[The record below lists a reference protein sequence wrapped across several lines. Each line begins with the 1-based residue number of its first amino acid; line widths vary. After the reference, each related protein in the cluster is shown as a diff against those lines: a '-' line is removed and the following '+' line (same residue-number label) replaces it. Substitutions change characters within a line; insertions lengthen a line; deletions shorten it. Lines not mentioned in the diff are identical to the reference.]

1 MSNLTS
7 LLIVDDHPIVLE
19 GTKNLFQGIKDID
32 VEIETDFTK
41 VLKRIATEP
50 FDVYLIDINMP
61 LNGITLAQQI
71 KSMQPTASIILYTGY
86 NVSDYY
92 PLLLEKKV
100 EGILSKTASKEKI
113 IRTIYSAINKEM
125 ILSLD
130 FLDFLN
136 NMFKLQTMK
145 SNLQLTEKEKKIL
158 RLITEGYT
166 NKALAV
172 ELKVTQRTVE
182 RYLSQIFA
190 LLNVESRADAVKFV
204 EKHNL
209 L

>member
-1 MSNLTS
+1 MTS

-19 GTKNLFQGIKDID
+19 GTKNLFQGINDIE
-32 VEIETDFTK
+32 VEIESDVAK
-41 VLKRIATEP
+41 ILKRISNHP

-61 LNGITLAQQI
+61 LNGITLSQQI
-71 KSMQPTASIILYTGY
+71 KALQPTATIILYTGN

-125 ILSLD
+125 VLSLD

-136 NMFKLQTMK
+136 NMFELQTMK
-145 SNLQLTEKEKKIL
+145 YNLQLTEKEKKIL
-158 RLITEGYT
+158 KLITDGYT
-166 NKALAV
+166 NRGIAV

-182 RYLSQIFA
+182 RYLSQLFA
-190 LLNVESRADAVKFV
+190 LLNVEGRADAIMFVK
-204 EKHNL
+204 KHNL

>member
-1 MSNLTS
+1 
-7 LLIVDDHPIVLE
+7 
-19 GTKNLFQGIKDID
+19 
-32 VEIETDFTK
+32 
-41 VLKRIATEP
+41 
-50 FDVYLIDINMP
+50 
-61 LNGITLAQQI
+61 
-71 KSMQPTASIILYTGY
+71 
-86 NVSDYY
+86 
-92 PLLLEKKV
+92 
-100 EGILSKTASKEKI
+100 
-113 IRTIYSAINKEM
+113 M